1 MTTPEYDTV
10 FQQFEALLQEHAQ
23 LQAPIKDDT
32 DLINDLG
39 FDSLKLMEMLEDVE
53 DIFDITYPL
62 NDLSNLHTVKDFVVQ
77 IQQIVGSK

>member
-10 FQQFEALLQEHAQ
+10 FQQVEALLQEHAQ

-53 DIFDITYPL
+53 DMFDITYPL
-62 NDLSNLHTVKDFVVQ
+62 NDLSNLQTVKDFVVQ
-77 IQQIVGSK
+77 IQQMVGRE